1 MREKQVPPACSTWI
15 VAEDISTTLAALR
28 QLVFEADTDFSR
40 ENDLM
45 RARKLCWCFLTA
57 FVNSDVADAINFLGV
72 VGFGEGGRAATWA
85 KVSIGNLVDVDCR
98 ISRIEK
104 AGIDDSLPF

>member
-1 MREKQVPPACSTWI
+1 M
-15 VAEDISTTLAALR
+15 TLAALR
-28 QLVFEADTDFSR
+28 RLIFEADTDFPG
-40 ENDLM
+40 ETDLR

-57 FVNSDVADAINFLGV
+57 FVNSDVADAIDFSGV
-72 VGFGEGGRAATWA
+72 VGFGEGGHAATWA